1 MEKNLYFITIG
12 SNGAIWLASLPL
24 LIRAQRTLLTSM
36 CHAMPLSALK
46 DGWLRHFDNDIL
58 VKNKSTV
65 ASVVCA
71 LKDNNVHHHNSQNI
85 MVSQGTAKLVCN
97 ILTTAITNIMVSKS
111 ADHTMPLLICFL
123 SLTIS
128 TSKFANARTD

>member
-1 MEKNLYFITIG
+1 MLSPKLSCIYYLVLHVPVAFTCINWAKKQISSQKFPLGRLLRSLHGNILLTIIIFFPSLWIMEKNLYFITIG

-65 ASVVCA
+65 ARCGLCS
-71 LKDNNVHHHNSQNI
+71 
-85 MVSQGTAKLVCN
+85 
-97 ILTTAITNIMVSKS
+97 
-111 ADHTMPLLICFL
+111 
-123 SLTIS
+123 
-128 TSKFANARTD
+128 